1 MDSVVLDEVQV
12 WRDSARSLVER
23 AADLAGRLTLDEKI
37 GMLMMQSPAIE
48 RLGIPAYD
56 WWSEALHGVGR
67 NGVATVFP
75 QAIGLAA
82 TWNPALMEQIA
93 DVISTEARAKHHQAA
108 RENDGETARYQGLTL
123 WSPNI
128 NLFRDPR
135 WGRGQECYGED
146 VCLTSR
152 MGSAFVRGIQGE
164 NPRYLKAVATP
175 KHFAVHNGPE
185 GGRFAFDSVVS
196 DRDLWEEELSAFEFV
211 VRDSRPAGIMSAYNA
226 INGVPCCANKWL
238 LTDVLRGEWG
248 FNGAIVGD
256 VDNVANLADHM
267 KAAEDHAGG
276 SAMTI
281 QAGQDL
287 CSGWAFDHLGRAVEQ
302 GLVSEEEIDAAL
314 VRNLSVRFRLGQF
327 DAPDQVEYTSIPLS
341 AVDTPENDQ
350 VALDAARESVVL
362 LKNDGVL
369 PLDLNKLEK
378 VAILGP
384 TADSRAALLG
394 NYFGVPARPVN
405 LLDGLKSKFE
415 AAGVELCHY
424 RAVPL
429 VKGMEKIGNPFDA
442 ADCVCADAEGE
453 VSGLSVEVYDNSLFD
468 GEPVKASCGLDLFWN
483 IYQPLPPI
491 PADNAAIRW
500 SGFIQPPAS
509 GTYTFSI
516 ERIGGFRLRVGDEV
530 LLDELYDDDVSERR
544 ARAVSVELAEGEA
557 VPVVVEYRQTC
568 GEGLVSMWWQTPLD
582 PEDNLETALAG
593 AADADHIILC
603 LGLTPEVEGEEM
615 PVNFEG
621 FSAGDRTTIQ
631 LPASQR
637 ELLDRA
643 AELDRPLTVIL
654 TTGSAVAFD
663 VDKADA
669 ILCAWYYGQRGGDA
683 VAEIITGEV
692 NPSGRLPIT
701 FYASDDDLPPFEDYS
716 MDGRTYKFF
725 KGKPLFAFGHGLSY
739 TTFKYGKAS
748 LETQGVLAGES
759 VKMIVPVTNTG
770 ERDGDEVVQ
779 VYARPIEEK
788 PGRPMRQLIGF
799 ARSFVPAGRTVEVTV
814 ELDTRLLRSRDE
826 AKDAFVFDME
836 EWMIEAGSA
845 SDRLEEGLSLRLC
858 LSGDDE

>member
-37 GMLMMQSPAIE
+37 GMLMMQSPAVE

-67 NGVATVFP
+67 NGIATVFP

-82 TWNPALMEQIA
+82 TWNPALMERIA
-93 DVISTEARAKHHQAA
+93 DVISTEARAKHHQDA
-108 RENDGETARYQGLTL
+108 RDNGGETARYQGLTL

-146 VCLTSR
+146 VCLTAR

-185 GGRFAFDSVVS
+185 DGRFAFDSVVS

-226 INGVPCCANKWL
+226 INGTPCCANKWL

-248 FNGAIVGD
+248 FDGAVVGD

-267 KAAEDHAGG
+267 KAAEDHADG

-287 CSGWAFDHLGRAVEQ
+287 CSGWAFEHLGGAVAE
-302 GLVSEEEIDAAL
+302 GLVSEEELDEAL
-314 VRNLSVRFRLGQF
+314 ARNLSVRFRLGQF
-327 DAPDQVEYTSIPLS
+327 DASEEVEYTSIPMS

-350 VALDAARESVVL
+350 TALDAARESVVL

-369 PLDLNKLEK
+369 PLDLKKLKK
-378 VAILGP
+378 VAVLGP

-394 NYFGVPARPVN
+394 NYFGIPARPVN
-405 LLDGLKSKFE
+405 LLDGLKNKFE
-415 AAGVELCHY
+415 AAGVDVCHY

-429 VKGMEKIGNPFDA
+429 VNGMEKTGNPFDA
-442 ADCVCADAEGE
+442 APCVSADAEGA
-453 VSGLSVEVYDNSLFD
+453 VAGLAAEVYDNSLFD
-468 GEPVKASCGLDLFWN
+468 GEPVRASCGLDLFWN

-491 PADNAAIRW
+491 PADDAAIRW

-516 ERIGGFRLRVGDEV
+516 ERIGGFRLCVGDEV

-663 VDKADA
+663 VEKADA

-683 VAEIITGEV
+683 VAEILTGEV

-701 FYASDDDLPPFEDYS
+701 FYASDEDLPAFEDYS
-716 MDGRTYKFF
+716 MNGRTYKFF
-725 KGKPLFAFGHGLSY
+725 EGTPLFAFGHGLSY
-739 TTFKYGKAS
+739 TTFEYGEPS
-748 LETQGVLAGES
+748 LETAAPQAGEA
-759 VKMIVPVTNTG
+759 VAMTVPVTNTG
-770 ERDGDEVVQ
+770 KRDGAEVVQ
-779 VYARPIEEK
+779 VYARPVEQK

-799 ARSFVPAGRTVEVTV
+799 ARSFVPAGRTVEVAV

-826 AKDAFVFDME
+826 AKDAFVFDMQ
-836 EWMIEAGSA
+836 EWMLEAGPA
-845 SDRLEEGLSLRLC
+845 SSRLEDGLSLRLC